1 MECIMA
7 RVLIIEDNTTLREG
21 MAQVVSRMGHE
32 VLTAPGGRAGL
43 QLFEEQ
49 APDVIVSDLKMDDID
64 GMQVLAAVRAGDPD
78 VPVIIVTAFG
88 SIEKA
93 VEAMKEGAHDFLPKP
108 FPPDLL
114 RTKVDRALTSRQ
126 ERQQVERLREENA
139 LLRAERDAQLDTGAI
154 VGQGAAMKR
163 VFDLVQKIARTD
175 STVYVFGESGTGKEL
190 IAHAIHMA
198 SPRSS
203 GPFIKVNCSALA
215 ESLLESELF
224 GHEKGSFTGALKRKL
239 GRFELADGGTLFLDE
254 IGDISANIQL
264 KLLRVLQERQLERVG
279 GEQTVRVD
287 VRVITATNKDL
298 KAEVS
303 AGRFREDLFYRL
315 HVLPI
320 TLPPLR
326 ERREDIAAL
335 IDHFIKK
342 LAERTR
348 SSVRRCAPSAL
359 QALLAYDWPGNVRE
373 LENVIEHALVFAEG
387 EELGAQDLP
396 SAVSGLVRA
405 SAAASDEALPS
416 LNGERSLPELLE
428 DLERQLI
435 LRAYRQADGVKTE
448 TARLLGVKPS
458 ALYYKLE
465 KYGID
470 EAALS

>member
-1 MECIMA
+1 MA

-21 MAQVVSRMGHE
+21 MAQVIARMNHE
-32 VLTAPGGRAGL
+32 VLTAPGGRSGL
-43 QLFEEQ
+43 ELFEAQ
-49 APDVIVSDLKMDDID
+49 APDVVVSDLKMDDVD
-64 GMQVLAAVRAGDPD
+64 GMQVLAAVRARDAD

-108 FPPDLL
+108 FPPELL
-114 RTKVDRALTSRQ
+114 RTKVERALQARH

-139 LLRAERDAQLDTGAI
+139 MLRAEQSSQFDPSGI
-154 VGQGAAMKR
+154 VGQGAAMRR
-163 VFDLVQKIARTD
+163 VFELVNKIARTD

-190 IAHAIHMA
+190 IARAIHEA
-198 SPRSS
+198 SPRAK

-215 ESLLESELF
+215 ETLLESELF

-239 GRFELADGGTLFLDE
+239 GRFELADGGSLFLDE
-254 IGDISANIQL
+254 IGDVSPMIQL
-264 KLLRVLQERQLERVG
+264 KLLRVLQERQFERVG

-298 KAEVS
+298 KAEVA

-320 TLPPLR
+320 VLPPLR
-326 ERREDIAAL
+326 DRREDIPPL
-335 IDHFIKK
+335 VDHFIQK

-348 SSVRRCAPSAL
+348 SQVKRCAPSAM
-359 QALLAYDWPGNVRE
+359 QALLGYGWPGNVRE

-387 EELGAQDLP
+387 EELAGADLP
-396 SAVSGLVRA
+396 TVVGG
-405 SAAASDEALPS
+405 AARGGAGGGDILPT
-416 LNGERSLPELLE
+416 LDGERSLPELLDE
-428 DLERQLI
+428 LERQLI
-435 LRAYRQADGVKTE
+435 MRAFRQAGGVKTE

-470 EAALS
+470 EGILGQ

>member
-1 MECIMA
+1 MA

-21 MAQVVSRMGHE
+21 MAQVIARMNHE
-32 VLTAPGGRAGL
+32 VLTAPGGRSGL
-43 QLFEEQ
+43 ELFEAQ
-49 APDVIVSDLKMDDID
+49 APDVVVSDLKMDDVD
-64 GMQVLAAVRAGDPD
+64 GMQVLAAVRARDAD

-108 FPPDLL
+108 FPPELL
-114 RTKVDRALTSRQ
+114 RTKVERALQARH

-139 LLRAERDAQLDTGAI
+139 MLRAEQSSQFDPSGI
-154 VGQGAAMKR
+154 VGQGAAMRR
-163 VFDLVQKIARTD
+163 VFELVNKIARTD

-190 IAHAIHMA
+190 IARAIHEA
-198 SPRSS
+198 SPRAK

-215 ESLLESELF
+215 ETLLESELF

-239 GRFELADGGTLFLDE
+239 GRFELADGGSLFLDE
-254 IGDISANIQL
+254 IGDVSPMIQL
-264 KLLRVLQERQLERVG
+264 KLLRVLQERQFERVG

-298 KAEVS
+298 KAEVA

-320 TLPPLR
+320 VLPPLR
-326 ERREDIAAL
+326 DRREDIPPL
-335 IDHFIKK
+335 VDHFIQK

-348 SSVRRCAPSAL
+348 SQVKRCAPSAM
-359 QALLAYDWPGNVRE
+359 QALLGYGWPGNVRE

-387 EELGAQDLP
+387 EELVGADLP
-396 SAVSGLVRA
+396 AVVGG
-405 SAAASDEALPS
+405 AARGAGGGGDILPT
-416 LNGERSLPELLE
+416 LDGERSLPELLDE
-428 DLERQLI
+428 LERQLI
-435 LRAYRQADGVKTE
+435 MRAFRQAGGVKTE

-470 EAALS
+470 EGILGQ